1 MNHKQR
7 VLITD
12 NLSKAGLEVLEAA
25 TGLEIVNRSGLT
37 PDQVREELRNADGI
51 IIRSG
56 TKLTPALLEGQ
67 TRLKVIVRAGV
78 GVDNVDLEAATRQG
92 IVVMNTPAGN
102 TTSTAEHTFAML
114 MSLAR
119 NIPQAAAT
127 MKAGGWDRNKF
138 TGTQLAGKTLAV
150 IGLGR
155 IGLSVAKRALAFEM
169 DVLGYDPY
177 LSEERAREF
186 GITLFRDVDLLIDK
200 CDFLTVHTPFTPET
214 NGLINAE
221 RLAKMRKGARIINC
235 ARGGIVNE
243 EALAAAIE
251 SGHIGGAALDVFVDE
266 PPAKEHPLRK
276 LDKVI
281 TTPHLGAST
290 EEAQEAVAVEA
301 AEMITAFLI
310 HNEVRHAIN
319 MVPISGPELR
329 EAKTYLDLGF
339 RLGHLQSQLL
349 AQRFK
354 SAGIKEARIT
364 YRGEVT
370 KRKTKL
376 ITSAFVAGLLS
387 SGVDEPANII
397 NAEVVARDRGILI
410 TESSTELAG
419 DFASLV
425 STTIVSDHGEFDV
438 SGTIFGNEFLRLVRV
453 DGFHLDAYLDSHLLI
468 FRHQDKPGLIGFIGT
483 VMGKHGINISHMALG
498 RSKIGG
504 EALAVL
510 NLDSAPSDAACAE
523 VASHP
528 DVTGVELVQLPPAGQ
543 PLPWLDSRS

>member
-12 NLSKAGLEVLEAA
+12 NLSKAGLEVLEAES
-25 TGLEIVNRSGLT
+25 GIEIVNRSGLT
-37 PDQVREELRNADGI
+37 PEQVREELFSADGI

-56 TKLTPALLEGQ
+56 TKLTPALLDGQ

-78 GVDNVDLEAATRQG
+78 GVDNVDLAAATRQG

-138 TGTQLAGKTLAV
+138 TGSQLAGKTLAV

-169 DVLGYDPY
+169 NVLGYDPY

-235 ARGGIVNE
+235 ARGGIVDE
-243 EALAAAIE
+243 AALAAAIE

-319 MVPISGPELR
+319 MVPISGLELR

-387 SGVDEPANII
+387 SGVDEPAM
-397 NAEVVARDRGILI
+397 
-410 TESSTELAG
+410 
-419 DFASLV
+419 
-425 STTIVSDHGEFDV
+425 
-438 SGTIFGNEFLRLVRV
+438 
-453 DGFHLDAYLDSHLLI
+453 
-468 FRHQDKPGLIGFIGT
+468 P
-483 VMGKHGINISHMALG
+483 
-498 RSKIGG
+498 
-504 EALAVL
+504 
-510 NLDSAPSDAACAE
+510 
-523 VASHP
+523 
-528 DVTGVELVQLPPAGQ
+528 
-543 PLPWLDSRS
+543 